1 MNIKQMY
8 PEFWSGNVWEIG
20 HNECFD

>member
-1 MNIKQMY
+1 MNITQMY
-8 PEFWSGNVWEIG
+8 SEFWSGNIWKIG